1 MIRKTNQRQ
10 KIEDR
15 IEGVDML
22 QNEEFYTNRYP
33 LYFRLFRKNSE
44 TNETQKILF
53 RVSGWKKHKKTIIAK
68 CEILNER

>member
-1 MIRKTNQRQ
+1 
-10 KIEDR
+10 
-15 IEGVDML
+15 ML